1 MFRENCFQ
9 ICVKI
14 SSEAELDE
22 RGQAGQAWSQQLEM
36 ASVLS
41 GWYGYNIHNIFNV
54 ANFIEYE
61 PYPKR
66 RKLDKS
72 NNYLTPESLVA
83 PCESECRETNTRVRS
98 HNVSYRPYSDLHQ
111 HNTGVKQKSSKKQL
125 SGKSE
130 VAVRAR
136 VQQEQVTQ
144 QPGGT
149 TIDDLFPEILCLIFE
164 QLDLQSK
171 GRAAQVTVD
180 RDMKYL
186 LRPFETKPHKIHIKS
201 NFNLNI
207 TVPASQDKS
216 H

>member
-1 MFRENCFQ
+1 MSVTSPSLPRQQGALLHEESSGLCLEKTVLRLQ
-9 ICVKI
+9 VII
-14 SSEAELDE
+14 ASEAELDE

-72 NNYLTPESLVA
+72 NNYLTPESLA
-83 PCESECRETNTRVRS
+83 PCESELRETNTRVRS
-98 HNVSYRPYSDLHQ
+98 HNVSYRPYSDLH
-111 HNTGVKQKSSKKQL
+111 HHHSTGVKQKSSKKQL

-136 VQQEQVTQ
+136 VQQELVSQ
-144 QPGGT
+144 QQTGGT

-171 GRAAQVTVD
+171 GRAAQVT
-180 RDMKYL
+180 
-186 LRPFETKPHKIHIKS
+186 ET
-201 NFNLNI
+201 
-207 TVPASQDKS
+207 
-216 H
+216 

>member
-1 MFRENCFQ
+1 MSVTSPSSDNTELCCRSSGLCLEKTVLRLRV
-9 ICVKI
+9 II
-14 SSEAELDE
+14 ASEAELDE

-72 NNYLTPESLVA
+72 NNYLTPESLA
-83 PCESECRETNTRVRS
+83 PCESELRETNTRVRS
-98 HNVSYRPYSDLHQ
+98 HHVSYRPYSDLHH
-111 HNTGVKQKSSKKQL
+111 HNTGVKHKSSKKQL

-136 VQQEQVTQ
+136 VQQELVSQ
-144 QPGGT
+144 QQTGGT
-149 TIDDLFPEILCLIFE
+149 TIDDLYPEILCLIFE

-171 GRAAQVTVD
+171 GRAAQVT
-180 RDMKYL
+180 
-186 LRPFETKPHKIHIKS
+186 ET
-201 NFNLNI
+201 
-207 TVPASQDKS
+207 
-216 H
+216 